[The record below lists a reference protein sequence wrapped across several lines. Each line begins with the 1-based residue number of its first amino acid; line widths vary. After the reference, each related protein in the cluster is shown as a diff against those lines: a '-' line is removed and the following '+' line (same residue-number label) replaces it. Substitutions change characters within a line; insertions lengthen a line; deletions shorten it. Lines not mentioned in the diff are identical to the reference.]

1 MIAAR
6 IQKCLGHRGFALVV
20 VGLIGVVRALIPDG
34 HTIRE
39 GGTFPVLLLLC
50 HSEVVGHGIQH
61 ISFRGHC
68 LGQAVDGV
76 IRHGLLACFSE
87 GQGSVLAGGAGQ
99 GKAVRCWGKRT
110 VSIGSLHQCER
121 RAGKSLAGIVLIQFF
136 DCYTGR
142 SVRTSGAARRI
153 MEFFDLNAAA
163 AWGGIAF
170 PMGVVGNGDG
180 LTRRGVDCGF
190 IGNGQRQVV
199 RQNNFQR
206 LSFHGGG
213 PVRYHLACL
222 GVHHLNGSGV
232 QNQGIAQIVHQGD
245 GIRPADQ
252 ILAQLIQRDLK
263 GIPAAIGFGVI
274 SALLGQRL
282 FSDCHTIA
290 VVADGRSLGILQA
303 DHIVELLA
311 HAAQKNVRIR
321 YLTDDLYLHG
331 IIVPVSASGYQ
342 IVNIPDHLLTVGVI
356 VVRLA
361 SRVVAEQGLRVF
373 RPAAA

>member
-142 SVRTSGAARRI
+142 SVCTNSTAGGIA
-153 MEFFDLNAAA
+153 EFFDLYAAA
-163 AWGGIAF
+163 AGGGIAF

-232 QNQGIAQIVHQGD
+232 HNQGFAQLVHQGD
-245 GIRPADQ
+245 GILAADQ
-252 ILAQLIQRDLK
+252 IFAKPVQRDFER
-263 GIPAAIGFGVI
+263 ITAAVDFRVI
-274 SALLGQRL
+274 CALLGQRL
-282 FSDCHTIA
+282 SSDGHSIA
-290 VVADGRSLGILQA
+290 IAADGRSLGILQA

>member
-1 MIAAR
+1 
-6 IQKCLGHRGFALVV
+6 
-20 VGLIGVVRALIPDG
+20 
-34 HTIRE
+34 
-39 GGTFPVLLLLC
+39 
-50 HSEVVGHGIQH
+50 
-61 ISFRGHC
+61 
-68 LGQAVDGV
+68 
-76 IRHGLLACFSE
+76 
-87 GQGSVLAGGAGQ
+87 
-99 GKAVRCWGKRT
+99 
-110 VSIGSLHQCER
+110 
-121 RAGKSLAGIVLIQFF
+121 
-136 DCYTGR
+136 
-142 SVRTSGAARRI
+142 
-153 MEFFDLNAAA
+153 
-163 AWGGIAF
+163 
-170 PMGVVGNGDG
+170 MGVVGDGDG
-180 LTRRGVDCGF
+180 LTRCGVDRCL
-190 IGNGQRQVV
+190 IGNRQGQVV
-199 RQNNFQR
+199 WQDNFQG
-206 LSFHGGG
+206 LSLHGGG

-232 QNQGIAQIVHQGD
+232 HNQGFAQLVHQGD
-245 GIRPADQ
+245 GIRVADQ
-252 ILAQLIQRDLK
+252 IFTKPVQRDFER
-263 GIPAAIGFGVI
+263 ITAAIGFGVI

-290 VVADGRSLGILQA
+290 VVADDPSLGILQA

>member
-1 MIAAR
+1 
-6 IQKCLGHRGFALVV
+6 
-20 VGLIGVVRALIPDG
+20 
-34 HTIRE
+34 
-39 GGTFPVLLLLC
+39 
-50 HSEVVGHGIQH
+50 
-61 ISFRGHC
+61 
-68 LGQAVDGV
+68 
-76 IRHGLLACFSE
+76 
-87 GQGSVLAGGAGQ
+87 
-99 GKAVRCWGKRT
+99 
-110 VSIGSLHQCER
+110 
-121 RAGKSLAGIVLIQFF
+121 
-136 DCYTGR
+136 
-142 SVRTSGAARRI
+142 
-153 MEFFDLNAAA
+153 
-163 AWGGIAF
+163 
-170 PMGVVGNGDG
+170 MGVVGDGDG
-180 LTRRGVDCGF
+180 LTRCGVDRCL
-190 IGNGQRQVV
+190 IGNRQGQVV
-199 RQNNFQR
+199 WQDNFQG
-206 LSFHGGG
+206 LSLHRRG
-213 PVRYHLACL
+213 PVRYRLVGI

-232 QNQGIAQIVHQGD
+232 QNQGIAQLVHQGD

>member
-1 MIAAR
+1 M
-6 IQKCLGHRGFALVV
+6 
-20 VGLIGVVRALIPDG
+20 
-34 HTIRE
+34 E
-39 GGTFPVLLLLC
+39 VL
-50 HSEVVGHGIQH
+50 
-61 ISFRGHC
+61 
-68 LGQAVDGV
+68 
-76 IRHGLLACFSE
+76 
-87 GQGSVLAGGAGQ
+87 
-99 GKAVRCWGKRT
+99 
-110 VSIGSLHQCER
+110 
-121 RAGKSLAGIVLIQFF
+121 
-136 DCYTGR
+136 
-142 SVRTSGAARRI
+142 
-153 MEFFDLNAAA
+153 DLKAAA
-163 AWGGIAF
+163 AGGGIAF
-170 PMGVVGNGDG
+170 PMGFVGDGDG
-180 LTRRGVDCGF
+180 LTRRGVDRGF

-199 RQNNFQR
+199 RQDNFQR

-222 GVHHLNGSGV
+222 GVHHLNGSGI

-282 FSDCHTIA
+282 FFNCHTIA

-311 HAAQKNVRIR
+311 HAAQKNARIR

-331 IIVPVSASGYQ
+331 ILVPESASGYQ

-356 VVRLA
+356 VVRLV
-361 SRVVAEQGLRVF
+361 SRIVAGQGPRVF

>member
-1 MIAAR
+1 M
-6 IQKCLGHRGFALVV
+6 
-20 VGLIGVVRALIPDG
+20 
-34 HTIRE
+34 
-39 GGTFPVLLLLC
+39 
-50 HSEVVGHGIQH
+50 GHGIQH

-68 LGQAVDGV
+68 LGQAVDGI

-142 SVRTSGAARRI
+142 SVRTSGAAGGI
-153 MEFFDLNAAA
+153 AEFFVLYAAA
-163 AWGGIAF
+163 AGGGIAF

-199 RQNNFQR
+199 WQDNFQG
-206 LSFHGGG
+206 LSHHRRG
-213 PVRYHLACL
+213 PVSYRLACL
-222 GVHHLNGSGV
+222 GVNHLNGSGV
-232 QNQGIAQIVHQGD
+232 QNQGIAQLVHQGD
-245 GIRPADQ
+245 GILAADQ
-252 ILAQLIQRDLK
+252 IFTKPVQRDFER
-263 GIPAAIGFGVI
+263 ITAAVDFRVI
-274 SALLGQRL
+274 CALLGQRL

-331 IIVPVSASGYQ
+331 ILVPLSASGYQ
-342 IVNIPDHLLTVGVI
+342 IVNIPDHPLTVGVI
-356 VVRLA
+356 VVRLG
-361 SRVVAEQGLRVF
+361 SRVDAWQGIHVF

>member
-1 MIAAR
+1 
-6 IQKCLGHRGFALVV
+6 
-20 VGLIGVVRALIPDG
+20 
-34 HTIRE
+34 
-39 GGTFPVLLLLC
+39 
-50 HSEVVGHGIQH
+50 
-61 ISFRGHC
+61 
-68 LGQAVDGV
+68 
-76 IRHGLLACFSE
+76 
-87 GQGSVLAGGAGQ
+87 
-99 GKAVRCWGKRT
+99 
-110 VSIGSLHQCER
+110 
-121 RAGKSLAGIVLIQFF
+121 
-136 DCYTGR
+136 
-142 SVRTSGAARRI
+142 
-153 MEFFDLNAAA
+153 
-163 AWGGIAF
+163 
-170 PMGVVGNGDG
+170 MGVVGNGDG

-199 RQNNFQR
+199 RQDNFQR

-232 QNQGIAQIVHQGD
+232 HNQGFAQLVHQGD

-290 VVADGRSLGILQA
+290 VAADGRSLGILQS

-311 HAAQKNVRIR
+311 HAAQNNVRIR

-331 IIVPVSASGYQ
+331 IIIPVSASGYQ

>member
-20 VGLIGVVRALIPDG
+20 VGLIGVVRALVPDG
-34 HTIRE
+34 YPIGE
-39 GGTFPVLLLLC
+39 GGIASVLLLLY
-50 HSEVVGHGIQH
+50 HSEVVGHGIHH
-61 ISFRGHC
+61 IALRGGC
-68 LGQAVDGV
+68 FSKAVDRV
-76 IRHGLLACFSE
+76 IFHGLTTFFPE
-87 GQGSVLAGGAGQ
+87 GQGAVLAGGAGQ
-99 GKAVRCWGKRT
+99 GQAIFCCGKTT
-110 VSIGSLHQCER
+110 VSIASLHQSER
-121 RAGKSLAGIVLIQFF
+121 RAGQGLAGIVLVQLF

-142 SVRTSGAARRI
+142 SVCTNGTAGGIA
-153 MEFFDLNAAA
+153 EFFDLYAAA

-190 IGNGQRQVV
+190 IGNGQRQFV
-199 RQNNFQR
+199 RQDNFQR

-232 QNQGIAQIVHQGD
+232 HNQGFAQLVHQGD
-245 GIRPADQ
+245 GILAADQ
-252 ILAQLIQRDLK
+252 IFAKPVQRDFER
-263 GIPAAIGFGVI
+263 ITAAVDFRVI
-274 SALLGQRL
+274 CALLGQRL
-282 FSDCHTIA
+282 SSDGHSIA
-290 VVADGRSLGILQA
+290 IVADGRSLGILQA

>member
-20 VGLIGVVRALIPDG
+20 VGLIGVVRALVPDG
-34 HTIRE
+34 HPIGE
-39 GGTFPVLLLLC
+39 GGIASVLLLLC
-50 HSEVVGHGIQH
+50 HSEVVGHGIHH
-61 ISFRGHC
+61 IALRGGC
-68 LGQAVDGV
+68 FSKAVDRV
-76 IRHGLLACFSE
+76 IFHGLTTFFPE
-87 GQGSVLAGGAGQ
+87 GQGAVLAGGAGEGQ
-99 GKAVRCWGKRT
+99 AIFCCGKTT
-110 VSIGSLHQCER
+110 VSIASLHQSER
-121 RAGKSLAGIVLIQFF
+121 RAGQGLAGIVLVQLF

-142 SVRTSGAARRI
+142 SVCTNGTAGGIA
-153 MEFFDLNAAA
+153 EFFDLYAAA

-180 LTRRGVDCGF
+180 LTRRGVDSGF

-199 RQNNFQR
+199 RQDNFQG
-206 LSFHGGG
+206 LSLHRRG
-213 PVRYHLACL
+213 PVSYRLACL

-274 SALLGQRL
+274 SALLEQRL
-282 FSDCHTIA
+282 FSDCYTIA
-290 VVADGRSLGILQA
+290 VVADGRSPGILQA

-361 SRVVAEQGLRVF
+361 SRVVAGQDLRVF